1 MRPSTPPFKAR
12 GPVARRVAD
21 PRDEAPPVSEVP
33 RLFAEGADR
42 FNGAEYWEA
51 HEDWEAAWHSLRAV
65 DRDDDARFLRGVILA
80 TAALENLSRGKP
92 DGFRRQMAK
101 ALTRLRELADR
112 GESVLGWT
120 NEDAVREALIEL
132 FLEAMKLRELEGIED
147 LPAPVPTIE
156 TG

>member
-1 MRPSTPPFKAR
+1 MYKNRR
-12 GPVARRVAD
+12 GVARLVPD
-21 PRDEAPPVSEVP
+21 PRDEAPPVAEVP

-65 DRDDDARFLRGVILA
+65 GRDDDARFLRGIILA

-101 ALTRLRELADR
+101 ALTRLRDLAGR
-112 GESVLGWT
+112 GETVLGWT
-120 NEDAVREALIEL
+120 NEDAVREALVDL
-132 FLEAMKLRELEGIED
+132 FLDAMTVRHLEGIDD
-147 LPAPVPTIE
+147 LSAPVPPIE